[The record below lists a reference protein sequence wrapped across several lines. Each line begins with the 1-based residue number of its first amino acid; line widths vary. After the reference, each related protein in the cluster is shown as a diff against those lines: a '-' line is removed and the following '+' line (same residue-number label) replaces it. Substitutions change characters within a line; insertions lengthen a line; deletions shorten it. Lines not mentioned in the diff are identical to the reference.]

1 MDNSV
6 LQRLLE
12 EGTIDQQTFDK
23 YANSNKLNDQDAS
36 EAKQDST
43 NDQDSTD
50 GFKLSEDELNRRIQS
65 AVDRATCKLGN
76 EKKKLEEQISELKK
90 KQMTEAERQAFDLS
104 EREKALAEKEAKIT
118 EQENRLY
125 AIKAL
130 KKAGLDDGTDASL
143 ELTEFVLGK
152 DAEAIDAKVKA
163 FQALLNKMVSAEVSK
178 TFKTNG
184 GNPAKGSATP
194 GVENPYKKETF
205 NFTKQLELESTQ
217 PELAKQLRA
226 QAGL

>member
-1 MDNSV
+1 
-6 LQRLLE
+6 
-12 EGTIDQQTFDK
+12 
-23 YANSNKLNDQDAS
+23 
-36 EAKQDST
+36 
-43 NDQDSTD
+43 
-50 GFKLSEDELNRRIQS
+50 
-65 AVDRATCKLGN
+65 
-76 EKKKLEEQISELKK
+76 
-90 KQMTEAERQAFDLS
+90 MTEAERQAFDLS

-163 FQALLNKMVSAEVSK
+163 FQALLNKMVSAEVAK

-184 GNPAKGSATP
+184 GNPAKGSAAP

-217 PELAKQLRA
+217 PDLAKQLRA

>member
-12 EGTIDQQTFDK
+12 EGTIDQATFDK
-23 YANSNKLNDQDAS
+23 YANSKAADQDKT

-43 NDQDSTD
+43 TDQDSTD
-50 GFKLSEDELNRRIQS
+50 GFRLSEEELNRRIQS

-76 EKKKLEEQISELKK
+76 EKKRLEEQIIELKK

-104 EREKALAEKEAKIT
+104 EREKALAEKEAKIM

-130 KKAGLDDGTDASL
+130 KKAGLDDGSDASL

-152 DAEAIDAKVKA
+152 DPEAIDAKVKA
-163 FQALLNKMVSAEVSK
+163 FQALLNKMVSAEVTK
-178 TFKTNG
+178 TFKING
-184 GNPAKGSATP
+184 GNPAKGTSAH
-194 GVENPYKKETF
+194 GVENPYRKETF

-217 PELAKQLRA
+217 PDLAKQLRA

>member
-12 EGTIDQQTFDK
+12 EGTIDQATFDK
-23 YANSNKLNDQDAS
+23 YANSKASDQDVS

-43 NDQDSTD
+43 SDQDSTD
-50 GFKLSEDELNRRIQS
+50 GFKLSEEELNRRIQS

-76 EKKKLEEQISELKK
+76 EKKKLEEQLNELKK

-163 FQALLNKMVSAEVSK
+163 FQALLNKMVSA
-178 TFKTNG
+178 
-184 GNPAKGSATP
+184 
-194 GVENPYKKETF
+194 
-205 NFTKQLELESTQ
+205 
-217 PELAKQLRA
+217 
-226 QAGL
+226 

>member
-1 MDNSV
+1 MDNSL

-12 EGTIDQQTFDK
+12 EGTIDQVTFDK
-23 YANSNKLNDQDAS
+23 YANSKVADQDAS
-36 EAKQDST
+36 EAKQDNT
-43 NDQDSTD
+43 TDQDSID
-50 GFKLSEDELNRRIQS
+50 GFKLSEEELNRRIQS

-76 EKKKLEEQISELKK
+76 EKKKLEEQLSELKK

-104 EREKALAEKEAKIT
+104 EREKALAEKEAKIA

-152 DAEAIDAKVKA
+152 DPEAIDSRVKA
-163 FQALLNKMVSAEVSK
+163 FQSLLNKMVFAEVAK
-178 TFKTNG
+178 TFKSNG
-184 GNPAKGSATP
+184 GNPAKGTSAP
-194 GVENPYKKETF
+194 GVENPYRKETF

-217 PELAKQLRA
+217 PDLAKQLRA